1 MLANTL
7 NPKSIAMENPK
18 CVPEVV
24 QPTAGVCAPLGS
36 PVRSSDDWIVPDLSP
51 STTFIV
57 PVSMNP
63 EDVDT
68 SESSPRCIRQKR
80 HVPSGEKQ
88 SLLARRNQ
96 QFESGIARRV
106 YAIPEDDESDDG
118 ENGDSTRPQTTADIN
133 NNGICLSIL
142 KLHVNAGM

>member
-1 MLANTL
+1 
-7 NPKSIAMENPK
+7 
-18 CVPEVV
+18 
-24 QPTAGVCAPLGS
+24 
-36 PVRSSDDWIVPDLSP
+36 
-51 STTFIV
+51 
-57 PVSMNP
+57 
-63 EDVDT
+63 
-68 SESSPRCIRQKR
+68 
-80 HVPSGEKQ
+80 VPSGERQ